1 MLMNPLHIKQHEGLE
16 EVDFQVQKEVT
27 SLAEKDQQRK
37 WFEKL
42 FWGNWFLLIQMNFM
56 YYPTSS
62 VTRLDN
68 LLDFGQLFKP
78 LGNN

>member
-1 MLMNPLHIKQHEGLE
+1 MLMNPLHIQQHEGLE

-42 FWGNWFLLIQMNFM
+42 FWGNWFRLIQMNFM

>member
-42 FWGNWFLLIQMNFM
+42 FWGNWFRLIQMNLM